1 MPEQLCIARAVR
13 NDSEAGYGFTPEA
26 IPQGAIRRIAIPL
39 LVFQFRYEMKS
50 IHEVRSPL

>member
-13 NDSEAGYGFTPEA
+13 NDSEAGYGFAPEA

-50 IHEVRSPL
+50 IHEVCSPL